1 MSRPL
6 PPSALHPRPLPPLR
20 SLISL
25 LRCIR
30 ACSQITSVFFPCIF
44 ITQLFV
50 TMLVGIFS
58 KIRSSSDGGDA
69 GDSNEDTGDCWH
81 PFGSVAD
88 LPVSGGILVSD
99 TPRWKDVIDAA
110 EFRDA
115 TFVLEGDQLSIAEQ
129 DDVVSLDKYW
139 IYTVNSMTSWTTT
152 NVTFAA
158 AAAIMMVVGEYAI
171 LMGCKHFAG
180 GGGEATTP
188 LSSSMRTIVWCLLA
202 VLMLAVNTAG
212 ITKLRLMMLAGMP
225 VHNVLACVP
234 RDYCTATHSTFYI
247 RVESKQDRDRWLFHL
262 SMASSN
268 GLIGVKREWLEAF
281 RLQGNEWLEL
291 DSIKSVTEEHKCA
304 YIDMLRWPNIGP
316 ATHFVSHTWSQDLDE
331 KSNALQTLATQQRNR
346 DGVPL
351 TEFNPKM
358 ALLTMGVYGLDA
370 TIGPPLLEERTSYL
384 WIGRT
389 P

>member
-1 MSRPL
+1 MR
-6 PPSALHPRPLPPLR
+6 
-20 SLISL
+20 
-25 LRCIR
+25 
-30 ACSQITSVFFPCIF
+30 SVFFPCIF

-69 GDSNEDTGDCWH
+69 GDNNEDTGDSWH

-99 TPRWKDVIDAA
+99 TPRWKDAIDAA
-110 EFRDA
+110 EFHDA

-129 DDVVSLDKYW
+129 DDAASNARTREAGTRAEFAPLSPRIATVDSTTDSVVSLDKYW
-139 IYTVNSMTSWTTT
+139 IYTVNSMTSSTT

-188 LSSSMRTIVWCLLA
+188 LSSSIRTIVWWLLA

-384 WIGRT
+384 WIGGT